1 MFEKFVAFLEG
12 LGGSAAGVDRI
23 NPEQL
28 AAAALMFA
36 VMDADGVRHEAERE
50 TLRDVL
56 EETYHLDGAALDR
69 LVSHAETAEAESVDL
84 YQFTSSI
91 VKLDEKYRVHF
102 IELLWEVVFAD
113 GEVHEMEDNVV
124 WRVAELIGI
133 SPRERIEARRRVA
146 AAAHVSELPEVS

>member
-1 MFEKFVAFLEG
+1 MFEKFMSFLGG
-12 LGGSAAGVDRI
+12 LGDTAKAASA

-50 TLRDVL
+50 TLRDLL
-56 EETYHLDGAALDR
+56 EETYHLGDSSLDK
-69 LVSHAETAEAESVDL
+69 LVIEAEAAEAESVDL

-91 VKLDEKYRVHF
+91 VKLSEEQRLHF

-113 GEVHEMEDNVV
+113 GELHEMEDNVV
-124 WRVAELIGI
+124 WRIAELIGV

-146 AAAHVSELPEVS
+146 AEAHVPELTVRD